1 MASPKNDPT
10 ADPTTAAAV
19 VKKDTITVRGP
30 ENGRWRAGLHFGPT
44 PLTVELDTLTKEQLE
59 AIANDPLLSFA
70 INKVNG

>member
-1 MASPKNDPT
+1 M
-10 ADPTTAAAV
+10 
-19 VKKDTITVRGP
+19 RGP
-30 ENGRWRAGLHFGPT
+30 ENGRWRAGLQFGPT